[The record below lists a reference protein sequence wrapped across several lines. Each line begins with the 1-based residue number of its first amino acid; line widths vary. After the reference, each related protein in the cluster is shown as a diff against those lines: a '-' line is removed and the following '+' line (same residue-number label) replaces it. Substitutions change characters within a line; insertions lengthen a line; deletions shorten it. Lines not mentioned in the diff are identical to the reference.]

1 MRRSERM
8 SAGEIAGW
16 GALGLVTGL
25 VLGTALGAWAGGV
38 SRERL
43 SRAARRLRTPLVPLA
58 RRSVAATATAALE
71 ALAAEPSLAGLT
83 LEVTPIG
90 LHSVEL
96 RGWVGDRAERTLAAR
111 TVRQVAGIET
121 VINSILVRGEDDRP
135 RNPSVL
141 PANQTA

>member
-1 MRRSERM
+1 VRRSEPM

-43 SRAARRLRTPLVPLA
+43 SRAARRLRAPASPA
-58 RRSVAATATAALE
+58 RHSVAATAAAALE
-71 ALAAEPSLAGLT
+71 ALAAEPSLAHLT

-90 LHSVEL
+90 LRSVEL
-96 RGWVGDRAERTLAAR
+96 RGWVADRAERTLAAR

-135 RNPSVL
+135 RSPSVL

>member
-1 MRRSERM
+1 MRRSEPM
-8 SAGEIAGW
+8 STGEIAGW
-16 GALGLVTGL
+16 GTLGFVTGL
-25 VLGTALGAWAGGV
+25 LLGTALGAWAGGV

-43 SRAARRLRTPLVPLA
+43 SRAARRLRTPTPQA
-58 RRSVAATATAALE
+58 RRSAAATATAALE
-71 ALAAEPSLAGLT
+71 ALAAEPSLADVT

-96 RGWVGDRAERTLAAR
+96 RGWVLDRSQRTAAAR
-111 TVRQVAGIET
+111 IVRQVPGIET

-135 RNPSVL
+135 RNPSTL

>member
-1 MRRSERM
+1 MRRSESM

-25 VLGTALGAWAGGV
+25 LLGTVLGAWAGGV
-38 SRERL
+38 NRERL
-43 SRAARRLRTPLVPLA
+43 GRAARRLRAPAPSA
-58 RRSVAATATAALE
+58 PRSAAATAAAARE
-71 ALAAEPSLAGLT
+71 ALAGHPSLSGLA
-83 LEVTPIG
+83 LEVRPVG

-96 RGWVGDRAERTLAAR
+96 RGWVGSRSERTLAAR
-111 TVRQVAGIET
+111 TARHIAGIET

-135 RNPSVL
+135 RQPESQ

>member
-1 MRRSERM
+1 MRRSESM

-25 VLGTALGAWAGGV
+25 VLGTLLGAWAGGV
-38 SRERL
+38 NRERL
-43 SRAARRLRTPLVPLA
+43 GRAARRLRSPAPA
-58 RRSVAATATAALE
+58 APGSAAATAAAARE
-71 ALAAEPSLAGLT
+71 ALAAQPSLAGLA
-83 LEVTPIG
+83 LEARPAG

-96 RGWVGDRAERTLAAR
+96 RGWVGSRSERTLAAR
-111 TVRQVAGIET
+111 TVRHLAGIDT

-135 RNPSVL
+135 HQPAPA